1 MVSGFEDPGT
11 NFARFLFSFFRS
23 EGRDNTLFKKLSFIL
38 MVLLFMGGNLLAASK
53 EIIRLQ
59 GDVSMVLD
67 MMRDLQKSH
76 DIQSAVLKTLVE
88 QIADQVAQLR
98 KSIDEIKSSN
108 QQTQAAVASKV
119 ETINNQIGSVNSGLD
134 LILDKISKL
143 SGQLAEIK
151 AKQDV
156 EVLKDTQSSAP
167 GAASGRP
174 AVPPSPDQLYNS
186 AYSDY
191 MKGSYDLAI
200 QGFEEYL
207 KIYPDTELSDNAAY
221 WIGECD
227 YVQRK
232 FPDAITAFDKVI
244 STYPDGDK
252 APAAMLKKGYS
263 LLESKQTQEG
273 IRELRS
279 VMQKYPGSDAAQL
292 AKDRLTAMGVST
304 AIPRT
309 TPAKKST
316 RR

>member
-1 MVSGFEDPGT
+1 MPDS
-11 NFARFLFSFFRS
+11 FSFSRS
-23 EGRDNTLFKKLSFIL
+23 EGRNITLSKKLSFTL
-38 MVLLFMGGNLLAASK
+38 LALLFMGGNLLAASK
-53 EIIRLQ
+53 EMIRLQ
-59 GDVSMVLD
+59 SDVSMVLD

-76 DIQSAVLKTLVE
+76 DTQSAILKTLVE

-98 KSIDEIKSSN
+98 RSIDEIKSSN

-119 ETINNQIGSVNSGLD
+119 ETINNQIGTVNSGLD

-143 SGQLAEIK
+143 SSQLAEIK
-151 AKQDV
+151 AKQEV
-156 EVLKDTQSSAP
+156 EVLKDTQSSTP
-167 GAASGRP
+167 GAAPGRP
-174 AVPPSPDQLYNS
+174 AAPPSPDQLYNS
-186 AYSDY
+186 SYSDY
-191 MKGSYDLAI
+191 MKGNYDLAI

-207 KIYPDTELSDNAAY
+207 RIYPDTELSDNAAY
-221 WIGECD
+221 WIGECH
-227 YVQRK
+227 YVRRK
-232 FPDAITAFDKVI
+232 FPEAIVAFDKVI

-263 LLESKQTQEG
+263 LLETKQTQEG
-273 IRELRS
+273 IRELRG

-304 AIPRT
+304 AIPRA

>member
-1 MVSGFEDPGT
+1 M
-11 NFARFLFSFFRS
+11 
-23 EGRDNTLFKKLSFIL
+23 FKKLSFIL
-38 MVLLFMGGNLLAASK
+38 MALLLMGGNLWAASK
-53 EIIRLQ
+53 EMIRLQ

-76 DIQSAVLKTLVE
+76 DTQSAVLKTLVE
-88 QIADQVAQLR
+88 QIAEQVAQLR
-98 KSIDEIKSSN
+98 RSIDEIKSSN

-143 SGQLAEIK
+143 SSQLAEIK

-156 EVLKDTQSSAP
+156 EVLKEDTQSSAP
-167 GAASGRP
+167 GSASGRP

-191 MKGSYDLAI
+191 MKGSYGLAI

-207 KIYPDTELSDNAAY
+207 KFYPDTELSDNAAY

-279 VMQKYPGSDAAQL
+279 VMQKYPGNDAAQL

-304 AIPRT
+304 AIPKT
-309 TPAKKST
+309 APAKKPT